1 MRKILEKIFGGAAT
15 GVAEGLAGIVDKFV
29 RTKEEKD
36 AFEKENAEAKEQA
49 MKDFILDSFGGFNKE
64 EEDVD

>member
-1 MRKILEKIFGGAAT
+1 MKKILEKIFGGAAT

-36 AFEKENAEAKEQA
+36 AFAIFYYYFKTSYCNLTTSHYY
-49 MKDFILDSFGGFNKE
+49 FRIL
-64 EEDVD
+64 